1 MNAMICNFLIICCA
15 FFFCHSGKM
24 NSSRPF
30 LSVCVHRKIYTEEK
44 FIYFLVASNT
54 FISSRFF
61 FLFLAQG
68 ALFVFFSGICIH
80 FRSTRSLSFFLSLD
94 LSIFLLFPRAPFGC
108 VSFFRMA
115 PMTSTTVFVYRIEIR
130 DSRSLLYLSSVFGVD
145 RKIIRTCDVGRQA
158 IAESRI

>member
-1 MNAMICNFLIICCA
+1 MNAMICNFLIICCG
-15 FFFCHSGKM
+15 FFLCHSGKM

-30 LSVCVHRKIYTEEK
+30 LSVCVHRKILKIHLFLSRFEY
-44 FIYFLVASNT
+44 IYFFS
-54 FISSRFF
+54 FF
-61 FLFLAQG
+61 FFYFWHKARCSSSFLV
-68 ALFVFFSGICIH
+68 FVFTLDPH
-80 FRSTRSLSFFLSLD
+80 DLSLSFFLSLD